1 MTGSSPRPPRSV
13 KRRRS
18 NKPELP
24 MALVGTLFVIYVLI
38 GLLLSIPAPPIWVW
52 VPAVVGTV
60 LMSLGL
66 NRPAI
71 APGQKSD
78 WMMGLFTYL
87 GALFLV
93 VVLAISTNY
102 IGGGQ
107 NFNNIRFFVG
117 LVALALLTLLAVVLT
132 AAAAIVNAQTGEH
145 LRRTMDYN
153 RSLTTVIGTCLA
165 GTCIGGLAGFLT
177 LALAVRS

>member
-1 MTGSSPRPPRSV
+1 MTGSSPRPPRRV

-18 NKPELP
+18 SRPVLP
-24 MALVGTLFVIYVLI
+24 LALIGALFVIYVLI

-52 VPAVVGTV
+52 VPAIVGTV

-66 NRPAI
+66 NRPVAAI
-71 APGQKSD
+71 GQGRD
-78 WMMGLFTYL
+78 PVGLFAYV

-93 VVLAISTNY
+93 VALAIATNY

-107 NFNNIRFFVG
+107 SFDNIRFFVG
-117 LVALALLTLLAVVLT
+117 LLALALLTLLAIVLT
-132 AAAAIVNAQTGEH
+132 AAAAVVNAQAGEQ

-165 GTCIGGLAGFLT
+165 GTCMGGLAGFLT
-177 LALAVRS
+177 LALVSSR